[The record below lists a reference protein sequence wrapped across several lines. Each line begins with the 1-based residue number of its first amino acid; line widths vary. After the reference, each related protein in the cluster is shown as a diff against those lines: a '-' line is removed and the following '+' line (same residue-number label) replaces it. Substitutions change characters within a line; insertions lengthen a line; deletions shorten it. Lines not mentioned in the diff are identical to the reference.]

1 MGSTAWH
8 NEPMRWP
15 WFGIQNELRLLRE
28 QHDRHIEEY
37 RRFTTEL
44 VMDMRRH
51 AEKRERAVDQRL
63 EEIHEQN
70 VRAGDDHERM
80 LAHHDRMLADHDRA
94 GDEHERM
101 FAAHAEMIAELRAG
115 REALF
120 RMLDRLPP
128 APGTA

>member
-1 MGSTAWH
+1 MGSIAWH

-15 WFGIQNELRLLRE
+15 WSGIQEELRLLRE

-37 RRFTTEL
+37 GRLTTEL
-44 VMDMRRH
+44 VMDMHRH
-51 AEKRERAVDQRL
+51 AEKRERAVDHRL
-63 EEIHEQN
+63 QEIHEQN
-70 VRAGDDHERM
+70 VEL
-80 LAHHDRMLADHDRA
+80 LAE
-94 GDEHERM
+94 G
-101 FAAHAEMIAELRAG
+101 RAG